1 MIKCSNCG
9 TESPDSCQFCD
20 ECGTRLALAISSQ
33 DAPAYVPPAAS
44 EPAARISSP
53 SNVTTV
59 SPNETFAP
67 PAFAANGGSAIVS
80 SGNPQTSAS
89 GKMDAVVVIE
99 RGVPEGHI
107 FRVVGTDCIIGRWDA
122 DNGVFPDIDLD
133 AFDPEAKVSRRHAR
147 IRMADGNYTIEDLG
161 STNGTYLNRGRRLIP
176 GMPQVIRSGD
186 EVIVGKTF
194 LRFKIGEHNA

>member
-20 ECGTRLALAISSQ
+20 ECGTRLALAISSLNAQ
-33 DAPAYVPPAAS
+33 DYVPPVAS
-44 EPAARISSP
+44 EPSARISSP

-59 SPNETFAP
+59 SPNETFAA
-67 PAFAANGGSAIVS
+67 PALAANGGPVVPNSVNPPS
-80 SGNPQTSAS
+80 SGS
-89 GKMDAVVVIE
+89 GKMDAVIVME
-99 RGVPEGHI
+99 RGVPEGHV
-107 FRVVGTDCIIGRWDA
+107 FRVLGNDCIIGRWDA

-147 IRMADGNYTIEDLG
+147 IRMVDGNYTIEDLG

-176 GMPQVIRSGD
+176 GMPQIIRSGD
-186 EVIVGKTF
+186 ELIVGKTF
-194 LRFKIGEHNA
+194 LRFKIGDHNE